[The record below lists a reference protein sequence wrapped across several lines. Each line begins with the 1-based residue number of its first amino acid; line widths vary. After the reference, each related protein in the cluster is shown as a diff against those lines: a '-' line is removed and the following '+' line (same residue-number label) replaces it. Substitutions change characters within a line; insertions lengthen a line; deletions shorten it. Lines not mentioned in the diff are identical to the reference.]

1 MLARGSSR
9 DLLPLYFPALYIC
22 ICILLPM
29 HFAYVHGARCPVMAA
44 LRPLPDERGHDKWRI
59 VFEYIFV
66 IGVEG
71 ESFLDEK
78 PM

>member
-1 MLARGSSR
+1 MY
-9 DLLPLYFPALYIC
+9 LLPLYFHLLYIC
-22 ICILLPM
+22 ICLLLPM
-29 HFAYVHGARCPVMAA
+29 HFAYVHGARCPVMVV
-44 LRPLPDERGHDKWRI
+44 LRPLRDERGRDKWRI

>member
-1 MLARGSSR
+1 MHE
-9 DLLPLYFPALYIC
+9 C
-22 ICILLPM
+22 ICFRCIFICYTSVYVFYFQCI
-29 HFAYVHGARCPVMAA
+29 FAYVHGARCPVMAA
-44 LRPLPDERGHDKWRI
+44 LRPLRDERGREKWRI

>member
-1 MLARGSSR
+1 
-9 DLLPLYFPALYIC
+9 
-22 ICILLPM
+22 M

-44 LRPLPDERGHDKWRI
+44 LHPLHDERGRDKWRI

-71 ESFLDEK
+71 ESFLDET